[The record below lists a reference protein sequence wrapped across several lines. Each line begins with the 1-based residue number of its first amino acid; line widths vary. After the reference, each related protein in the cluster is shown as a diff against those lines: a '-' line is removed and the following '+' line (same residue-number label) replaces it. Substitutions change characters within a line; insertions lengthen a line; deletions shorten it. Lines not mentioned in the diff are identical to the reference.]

1 MTIDE
6 PATGVAL
13 WRRVADAIELRIAD
27 GTYRAGGRLPPE
39 VEMAQAYGVNR
50 HTVRR
55 ALAALAER
63 GLVRAARGSGTYVET
78 ARLAYPLRPR
88 TRFSEIAGAGGREP
102 RGKLISSGFEEA
114 PPDLALTL
122 GVRPGDLLVR
132 IEGLRLAA
140 GVPICVSTTWLDA
153 SRFPEAAKVYGRTGS
168 MTKVLAHHGVDDYR
182 RGSTRITSALV
193 QAPDAA
199 MLELGLGRPV
209 LIVDSADH
217 DMRGRAVSVS
227 HARFAAERVE
237 FVVEQP

>member
-1 MTIDE
+1 MTINE
-6 PATGVAL
+6 PAMGVAL

-27 GTYRAGGRLPPE
+27 GIYPAGGRLPPE
-39 VEMAQAYGVNR
+39 VEMAQVYGVNR

-63 GLVRAARGSGTYVET
+63 GLVHAAQGSGTFVET
-78 ARLAYPLRPR
+78 ARLAYPLRSR

-102 RGKLISSGFEEA
+102 RGKLIAGGFEEA
-114 PPDLALTL
+114 SSYLARVL
-122 GVRPGDLLVR
+122 GVRPGDRLVR

-140 GVPICVSTTWLDA
+140 GVPICVTTTWLDA
-153 SRFPEAAKVYGRTGS
+153 ARFPEAAKVYGRTGS
-168 MTKVLAHHGVDDYR
+168 MTKVLAHHGVEDYR

-193 QAPDAA
+193 EAPDAA
-199 MLELGLGRPV
+199 VLELGLGRPV

-217 DMRGRAVSVS
+217 DMKGRAVSVS

-237 FVVEQP
+237 FIVDQP